1 MKFSLPL
8 YKSDRKP
15 IFLNFRSSSTYVLV
29 TVSIAMFV
37 NMLAYSLIVPIV
49 PFIVDALNRGLPVDS
64 GIPYDSHVQDDA
76 ETSKKTGIMLAFF
89 AVGLLIGSPIFGYMG
104 DRITKRKIPMLMG
117 IGGMIIA
124 TLLFL
129 FIDKYYQFL
138 IARALQG
145 FADASVWTL
154 GMAMVA
160 DAYPVEQLG
169 RQMSKVLLSYSIGLV
184 AGAPIGG
191 GLYQHFGYKA
201 PFIFVIVL
209 AGVDFILR
217 LLMIEKSD
225 YLPEWLENEEK
236 EESVKDE
243 TIINEEATIGQDNE
257 TCSSTISTSNA
268 EPPVKGRVS
277 TWTLISNPRLIAAAL
292 LAFANGV
299 IYNVFEPTLT
309 VKLSK
314 EFGLNA
320 SQIGLVFLA
329 QMIPTFV
336 STPLSGWI
344 HDRYGPKIV
353 CITTMPLCALF
364 MILMGT
370 QNQDSPGGVAP
381 LIVLFALQGFT
392 AFAFL
397 TPALP
402 EIAHV
407 AQVEGGKVGDSG
419 TGRSFSIFNMAFGV
433 GALIGPLLGGFLYGE
448 IGFFY
453 LCVVMACFLIICVP
467 YIYFFIGEPGKIIDY
482 RGVAA
487 KK

>member
-1 MKFSLPL
+1 
-8 YKSDRKP
+8 
-15 IFLNFRSSSTYVLV
+15 
-29 TVSIAMFV
+29 
-37 NMLAYSLIVPIV
+37 MLAYSLIVPIV

-64 GIPYDSHVQDDA
+64 GGNPYDSHVQDDA

-104 DRITKRKIPMLMG
+104 DRIKKRKIPMLMG
-117 IGGMIIA
+117 IGGMIIS

-160 DAYPVEQLG
+160 DAYPIEELG
-169 RQMSKVLLSYSIGLV
+169 SKMSKVLLSYSIGLV

-191 GLYQHFGYKA
+191 G
-201 PFIFVIVL
+201 
-209 AGVDFILR
+209 VDFILR
-217 LLMIEKSD
+217 LLMVEKSD
-225 YLPEWLENEEK
+225 CLPEWLENK
-236 EESVKDE
+236 EIEMPAKDE
-243 TIINEEATIGQDNE
+243 TIINEEVTIGQDNE
-257 TCSSTISTSNA
+257 TSTISTSNA
-268 EPPVKGRVS
+268 ELPVKNRVS
-277 TWTLISNPRLIAAAL
+277 TWTLISQPRLIAAAL
-292 LAFANGV
+292 LAFANGI

-407 AQVEGGKVGDSG
+407 AQIEGGKVGDSG
-419 TGRSFSIFNMAFGV
+419 TGRSFSIFNMKYTKIRY
-433 GALIGPLLGGFLYGE
+433 IGPLLGGFLYGE

-453 LCVVMACFLIICVP
+453 LCVVMASFLVICIP

-482 RGVAA
+482 RGAA

>member
-1 MKFSLPL
+1 MKFSLPF
-8 YKSDRKP
+8 YKSGRKP
-15 IFLNFRSSSTYVLV
+15 IFLKPRSSSTYVLV
-29 TVSIAMFV
+29 TVSIAMLV

-64 GIPYDSHVQDDA
+64 GGNPYDSHVQDDA

-104 DRITKRKIPMLMG
+104 DRIKKRKIPMLMG
-117 IGGMIIA
+117 IGGMIIS

-160 DAYPVEQLG
+160 DAYPIEELG
-169 RQMSKVLLSYSIGLV
+169 SKMSKVLLSYSIGLV

-217 LLMIEKSD
+217 LLMVEKSD
-225 YLPEWLENEEK
+225 CLPEWLENK
-236 EESVKDE
+236 EIEMPAKDE
-243 TIINEEATIGQDNE
+243 TIINEEVTIGQDNE
-257 TCSSTISTSNA
+257 TSTISTSNA
-268 EPPVKGRVS
+268 ELPVKNRVS
-277 TWTLISNPRLIAAAL
+277 TWTLISQPRLIAAAL
-292 LAFANGV
+292 LAFANGI
-299 IYNVFEPTLT
+299 IYNPTLT

-407 AQVEGGKVGDSG
+407 AQIEGGKVGDSG

-433 GALIGPLLGGFLYGE
+433 GALIGPLLG
-448 IGFFY
+448 
-453 LCVVMACFLIICVP
+453 
-467 YIYFFIGEPGKIIDY
+467 EPGKIIDY
-482 RGVAA
+482 RGAA

>member
-191 GLYQHFGYKA
+191 
-201 PFIFVIVL
+201 

-257 TCSSTISTSNA
+257 TCSSIISTSNA

-433 GALIGPLLGGFLYGE
+433 GALIG
-448 IGFFY
+448 
-453 LCVVMACFLIICVP
+453 
-467 YIYFFIGEPGKIIDY
+467 EPGKIIDY